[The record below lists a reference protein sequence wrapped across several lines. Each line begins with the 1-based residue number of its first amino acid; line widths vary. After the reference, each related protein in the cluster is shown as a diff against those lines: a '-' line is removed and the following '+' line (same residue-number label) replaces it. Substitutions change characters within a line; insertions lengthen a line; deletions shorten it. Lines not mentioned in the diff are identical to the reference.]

1 MVVQRVSLWLGG
13 GVALTLIVVVS
24 VSSSS
29 SLMMINV
36 WWESVALWMSL
47 IVLWTQGEDRGV
59 EAVVDDH
66 GVEEG
71 RYYDGF
77 ANGLCVC
84 IEGNDVLEVGG
95 WFIMYG
101 KQFL

>member
-47 IVLWTQGEDRGV
+47 IVLWTQGEDRGGG

-66 GVEEG
+66 
-71 RYYDGF
+71 
-77 ANGLCVC
+77 
-84 IEGNDVLEVGG
+84 
-95 WFIMYG
+95 
-101 KQFL
+101 